1 MRFLGQLFAPRML
14 TILCIDDD
22 LQTLALRQV
31 VLRAESFLVLSA
43 STGQSGI
50 ALANQHNQRILT
62 QPLPQADKP
71 FVAPET
77 GPDMDGE
84 EVARRLKQQLPDLPI
99 ILCSGFVDI
108 PESAFKLVEGFVSK
122 GDAPEFLVAMIRSIV
137 NRKKPPRHERR
148 LDRSA

>member
-1 MRFLGQLFAPRML
+1 ML

-50 ALANQHNQRILT
+50 ALANQHNIDVVVL
-62 QPLPQADKP
+62 DYSM
-71 FVAPET
+71 
-77 GPDMDGE
+77 PDMDGE
-84 EVARRLKQQLPDLPI
+84 EVARRLKQQFPELPI
-99 ILCSGFVDI
+99 ILCSGFVEI

>member
-50 ALANQHNQRILT
+50 ALANQHNIDVVVL
-62 QPLPQADKP
+62 DYSM
-71 FVAPET
+71 
-77 GPDMDGE
+77 PDMDGE